1 MPFHLSAALN
11 NFESLLNTIDLKLVF
26 TWNKNSKKEDMPRWE
41 ASLYYRT
48 LQSNEPFV
56 WNMLNH
62 TVVVGPTQ
70 DLQSVL
76 NSIPENGLI
85 LLLPGV
91 YKHSLAIN
99 RSIHISSTEGVR
111 QTVIRGHVN
120 VTANVVT
127 LEGITF
133 VSTNKPIGVFVSG
146 MNVKIIGCQINV
158 STSQN
163 GHGRPTGIK
172 VNCNGYCNFLME
184 NTYIK
189 DFYNGL
195 VLRNSHRVIIR
206 NNTLSGNARAVV
218 QKASTIVAYVENIF
232 CDNQLR
238 LLMDAASNRSSMRN
252 TRKSNIVR
260 IRRKNPVK
268 RTLPDIRMLSKRA
281 GSNTKT
287 TTPPSP
293 PNVRLAPFLVTAIKR
308 LNIGL
313 DCTMQERKP
322 SATPEDTLSLVDQS
336 DVCVAVFGPVT
347 LSLQEESEGI

>member
-1 MPFHLSAALN
+1 MPS
-11 NFESLLNTIDLKLVF
+11 
-26 TWNKNSKKEDMPRWE
+26 WE

-76 NSIPENGLI
+76 NSIPENGFI

-91 YKHSLAIN
+91 YRSLAIN
-99 RSIHISSTEGVR
+99 RSIHISSTKGVR
-111 QTVIRGHVN
+111 QTVIKGHVN
-120 VTANVVT
+120 ITANAVT
-127 LEGITF
+127 LEGITVTF
-133 VSTNKPIGVFVSG
+133 VSTNKPISVFVSG
-146 MNVKIIGCQINV
+146 MNVKIIGCQINR
-158 STSQN
+158 SN
-163 GHGRPTGIK
+163 RDGRPTGIK

-184 NTYIK
+184 NTYIQN
-189 DFYNGL
+189 FTNGL
-195 VLRNSHRVIIR
+195 VLRNSHRVVIR
-206 NNTLSGNARAVV
+206 NNTLSGNAKAVV

-232 CDNQLR
+232 CDNQVG
-238 LLMDAASNRSSMRN
+238 LLMDAASNESLMRN
-252 TRKSNIVR
+252 TWKNNIKD
-260 IRRKNPVK
+260 IKKKTPGK
-268 RTLPDIRMLSKRA
+268 RTLPDIRMLSRRA
-281 GSNTKT
+281 RNNTTKT
-287 TTPPSP
+287 
-293 PNVRLAPFLVTAIKR
+293 VHLAPFLVTAIKR
-308 LNIGL
+308 LKIGL